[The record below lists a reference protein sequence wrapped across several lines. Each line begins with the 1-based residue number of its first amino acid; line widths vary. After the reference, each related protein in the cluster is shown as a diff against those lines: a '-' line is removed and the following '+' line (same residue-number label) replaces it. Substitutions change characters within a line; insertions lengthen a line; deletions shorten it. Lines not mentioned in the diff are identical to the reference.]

1 MEGEGEKDE
10 IFNIKGNEL
19 DTPSM
24 QQISKNVDQKK

>member
-24 QQISKNVDQKK
+24 QQIAKKTDPKK